1 MGCNCKKIDVVDGT
15 RSRSFRYEDYNN
27 RRAFLRS
34 YPLQWGEDEDEQERV
49 TATKESSTRKKPIK
63 KFMLSVYHWSGEK
76 VVVLRRFKDK
86 LAVYVVACLPIRFK
100 SPLLP

>member
-1 MGCNCKKIDVVDGT
+1 MDCNCKKIDVVDGT

-34 YPLQWGEDEDEQERV
+34 YPLQWGEDEDEQEIV
-49 TATKESSTRKKPIK
+49 TATKESSTRKVPIK
-63 KFMLSVYHWSGEK
+63 KFMQSVYHWRGEK